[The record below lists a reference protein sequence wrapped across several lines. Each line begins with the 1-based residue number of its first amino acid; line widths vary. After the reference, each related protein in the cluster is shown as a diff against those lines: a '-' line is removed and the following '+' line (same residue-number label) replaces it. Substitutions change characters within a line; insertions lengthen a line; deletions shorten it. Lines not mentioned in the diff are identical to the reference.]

1 LQFRRVNVVS
11 KPNPKLKSKK
21 EPRQIEEA
29 PAENTAARSET
40 QEKKALVK
48 EKTTAE
54 KQKEYKEG
62 IIKTLVASALGI
74 IAGFLANSTYGA
86 GETRVWYLVLFI
98 VIGITY
104 FAQKYLIFPQLK
116 IDVKEFKL
124 KDWFYVEFIIIDLF
138 LVTWTLLLN

>member
-1 LQFRRVNVVS
+1 VS

-29 PAENTAARSET
+29 PAESQAVRTET
-40 QEKKALVK
+40 QEKKTLVK
-48 EKTTAE
+48 EKTPAE

-62 IIKTLVASALGI
+62 IIKTVVATALGI
-74 IAGFLANSTYGA
+74 IAGFLANTTYGT
-86 GETRVWYLVLFI
+86 GETKAWYLILFI

-104 FAQKYLIFPQLK
+104 FVQKYLIFPSIK
-116 IDVKEFKL
+116 IDAKEFKL
-124 KDWFYVEFIIIDLF
+124 KDWFYVEFIIIDFF